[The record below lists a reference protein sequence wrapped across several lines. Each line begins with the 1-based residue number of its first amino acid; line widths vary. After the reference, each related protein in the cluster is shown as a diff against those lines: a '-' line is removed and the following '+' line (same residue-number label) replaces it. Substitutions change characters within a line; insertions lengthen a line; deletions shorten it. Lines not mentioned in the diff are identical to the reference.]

1 MGSSRIF
8 STPRERKK
16 ATAFTCFLQDS
27 AENFRK
33 HFTINIPE
41 EKKEGGWRGGVFCG
55 FFPQVEVY

>member
-16 ATAFTCFLQDS
+16 ATALTCFPQDS

-33 HFTINIPE
+33 YFTINISE
-41 EKKEGGWRGGVFCG
+41 ENKKEVAGVVFCG
-55 FFPQVEVY
+55 FFP